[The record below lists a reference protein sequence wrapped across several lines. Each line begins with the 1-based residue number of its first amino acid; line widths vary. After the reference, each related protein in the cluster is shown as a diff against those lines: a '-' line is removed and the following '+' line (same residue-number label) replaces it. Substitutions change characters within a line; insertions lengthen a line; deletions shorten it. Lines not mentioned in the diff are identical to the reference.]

1 MRFGTR
7 LLGLGMAGLTVSLAM
22 AAEPDTRV
30 FELRTYTANS
40 GKLDALHARFRDHT
54 LKLFEKH
61 GMTNI
66 GYWVPIE
73 NPDHKLIYMLA
84 FPDAAARK
92 KSWQEFSADADWK
105 KVKEESEASGP
116 LVAKI
121 ESRVLTATN
130 YSPEIKV
137 VKTPE
142 RVFELRMYTASA
154 GNLERLNDRFRNHTL
169 KLFEKHGMTN
179 VGYWNVAKN
188 EPGAADTLIYILAH
202 KSVDDAKKSFDAFR
216 ADPAWTAARKA
227 SEEQAGGALT
237 APDGVKSQ
245 FMKPTDYSPMK

>member
-1 MRFGTR
+1 MRCGTR
-7 LLGLGMAGLTVSLAM
+7 LLGLAIVGFTASLAM
-22 AAEPDTRV
+22 AAEPDARV
-30 FELRTYTANS
+30 FELRTYTANA
-40 GKLDALHARFRDHT
+40 GKLDALNARFRDHT
-54 LKLFEKH
+54 MKLFEKH

-73 NPDHKLIYMLA
+73 NPEHKLIYMLA
-84 FPDAAARK
+84 FPDAAARA
-92 KSWQEFSADADWK
+92 KSWKEFSADTDWK

-121 ESRVLTATN
+121 DSRVLTATN
-130 YSPEIKV
+130 YSPPIKV
-137 VKTPE
+137 VRTPE
-142 RVFELRMYTASA
+142 RLFELRTYTASA
-154 GNLERLNDRFRNHTL
+154 GNLERLNDRFRNHTI

-237 APDGVKSQ
+237 VPNGVKSQ
-245 FMKPTDYSPMK
+245 FMKPTDYSPTK